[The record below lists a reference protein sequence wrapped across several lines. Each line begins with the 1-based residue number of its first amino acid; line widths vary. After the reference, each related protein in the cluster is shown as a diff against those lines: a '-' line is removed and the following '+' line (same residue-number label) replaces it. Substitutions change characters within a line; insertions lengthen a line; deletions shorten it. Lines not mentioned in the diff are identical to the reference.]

1 MRIAAFLLVLCSAAG
16 AFAAD
21 AARVALLEKSLLA
34 PCCYKEPISR
44 HQSEVSTKMKL
55 EVARWVEEGK
65 SDAEIL
71 NIYRARYGDRVVTVP
86 EKPPSAWVQA
96 FPWLAGLAGAG
107 LVVQLLRKWVR
118 KGAAGGDETG
128 VVVTQQQ

>member
-1 MRIAAFLLVLCSAAG
+1 MRVALLLLCFAAA

-21 AARVALLEKSLLA
+21 SRVALLEKSLLA

-55 EVARWVEEGK
+55 EIARWVGEGK
-65 SDAEIL
+65 SDVEIL
-71 NIYRARYGDRVVTVP
+71 NIYRARYGDRVVTAP
-86 EKPPSAWVQA
+86 EKEPSGWVQG

-118 KGAAGGDETG
+118 KGVAAGDGPLRA
-128 VVVTQQQ
+128 VTK

>member
-1 MRIAAFLLVLCSAAG
+1 MKLLALAALLGSVAAAFAG
-16 AFAAD
+16 D
-21 AARVALLEKSLLA
+21 GRVALLEKSLLA

-55 EVARWVEEGK
+55 EIARWVGEGK

-71 NIYRARYGDRVVTVP
+71 NIYRARYGDRVITVP
-86 EKPPSAWVQA
+86 EKDPSGWVQA
-96 FPWLAGLAGAG
+96 FPWLAGLAGMG

-118 KGAAGGDETG
+118 KGVAADGESASSATR
-128 VVVTQQQ
+128 

>member
-1 MRIAAFLLVLCSAAG
+1 MKFPALVLLLCSTSA

-21 AARVALLEKSLLA
+21 GRVALLEKSLLA

-55 EVARWVEEGK
+55 EVARWVSEGK

-71 NIYRARYGDRVVTVP
+71 NIYRARYGDRVVTAP
-86 EKPPSAWVQA
+86 AKDPSRWVQV
-96 FPWLAGLAGAG
+96 FPWLAALAGVG
-107 LVVQLLRKWVR
+107 LVMQLLRKWAR
-118 KGAAGGDETG
+118 KDLSPDSG
-128 VVVTQQQ
+128 